1 MKTKKEE
8 GRKMKKLVKVMLVI
22 MMAIMVSACGGDNGA
37 TGGDKKETKLLIG
50 ISPDYPPY
58 ESLNTKGEMEGFDI
72 DMTKEIVDIMN
83 KNGGNYSYEFKQMS
97 FDTIRQAVEGDQID
111 LGISGFTMHK
121 EWTNVDWSHKY
132 NDSKQV
138 ALIASDSNIKS
149 AADLEGKKIGAQL
162 SATGENCAKEIKD
175 ADVKAVTDVKVL
187 VETLRTGGV
196 DAVILDYA
204 VAKSYVEKS
213 GFKMLDETLLEE
225 ENLIITKKGNTEL
238 MNDVNKALDAFV
250 GSDKYNELKE
260 KWGA

>member
-1 MKTKKEE
+1 
-8 GRKMKKLVKVMLVI
+8 MKKLLKVMLVV
-22 MMAIMVSACGGDNGA
+22 MMAVMVSACGSKDTAND
-37 TGGDKKETKLLIG
+37 DKKETKLLIG

-58 ESLNTKGEMEGFDI
+58 ESLNNKNEMEGFDI
-72 DMTKEIVDIMN
+72 DMTKELIDIMN
-83 KNGGNYSYEFKQMS
+83 ANGGNYTYEFKQMS
-97 FDTIRQAVEGDQID
+97 FDTIRQAVESDQID

-138 ALIASDSNIKS
+138 ALIASDSDIKT

-162 SATGENCAKEIKD
+162 SATGETCAKEIKN

-204 VAKSYVEKS
+204 VAKNYVENA

-238 MNDVNKALDAFV
+238 MNDVNKALDSFV

>member
-1 MKTKKEE
+1 
-8 GRKMKKLVKVMLVI
+8 MKKILKVMLVI
-22 MMAIMVSACGGDNGA
+22 MMAVMVTACGGGDN
-37 TGGDKKETKLLIG
+37 TDSGDKKETKLLIG

-58 ESLNTKGEMEGFDI
+58 ESLNTKNEMEGFDI
-72 DMTKEIVDIMN
+72 DMTKELVDIMN

-97 FDTIRQAVEGDQID
+97 FESIRSSVETDQVD
-111 LGISGFTMHK
+111 LGISGFTKHD
-121 EWTNVDWSHKY
+121 EWDVEWSHKY

-138 ALIASDSNIKS
+138 ALIAGDSNIKT
-149 AADLEGKKIGAQL
+149 AADLEGKD
-162 SATGENCAKEIKD
+162 IKN

-204 VAKSYVEKS
+204 VAKNYVDNS
-213 GFKMLDETLLEE
+213 GFKMIDQALLEE
-225 ENLIITKKGNTEL
+225 ENLIISKKGNTEL
-238 MNDVNKALDAFV
+238 MNAVNKALDEFV

>member
-1 MKTKKEE
+1 
-8 GRKMKKLVKVMLVI
+8 MKKILKVMLVI
-22 MMAIMVSACGGDNGA
+22 MMAVMVTACGGGDN
-37 TGGDKKETKLLIG
+37 TDSGDKKETKLLIG

-58 ESLNTKGEMEGFDI
+58 ESLNTKNEMEGFDI
-72 DMTKEIVDIMN
+72 DMTKELVDIMN

-97 FDTIRQAVEGDQID
+97 FESIRSSVETDQVD
-111 LGISGFTMHK
+111 LGISGFTKHD
-121 EWTNVDWSHKY
+121 EWDVEWSHKY

-138 ALIASDSNIKS
+138 ALIAGDSNIKT
-149 AADLEGKKIGAQL
+149 AADLEGKKVWAQVG
-162 SATGENCAKEIKD
+162 ATGETCAKDIKN

-204 VAKSYVEKS
+204 VAKNYVDNS
-213 GFKMLDETLLEE
+213 GFKMIDQALLEE
-225 ENLIITKKGNTEL
+225 ENLIISKKGNTEL
-238 MNDVNKALDAFV
+238 MNAVNKALDEFV